1 MISRLSISFCFLG
14 LLFGLPFTI
23 QAQYF
28 YKDILKTKEINQ
40 EFASLKMSNTHLIKL
55 KSFEDDDEPSE
66 GFFCE
71 KKINKDF
78 SKSEMVSK
86 SFITE
91 ESLVST
97 FYSEKNEIIKV
108 ITTTSA
114 VTNSIQYEYGLN
126 SRLTK
131 LIMVTSSN
139 LDSSKIEET
148 REYFYSANNNVEK
161 MIRKKNGQL
170 IATITFQAD
179 ENGNIIEEKVVGSP
193 GDIDYLYYYDTKNRL
208 TDVVHYNTK
217 AQKLLPDF
225 IFDYNSKNQ
234 VKQMMSVDNNASNYL
249 VWKYSYNEHNL
260 PEIQKC
266 YSKEKR
272 LLGTIEFEYK

>member
-1 MISRLSISFCFLG
+1 MISRLSLSLFFLCLMG
-14 LLFGLPFTI
+14 FLPSLK
-23 QAQYF
+23 AQYF

-40 EFASLKMSNTHLIKL
+40 EFGYLKTSKMHLIKL
-55 KSFEDDDEPSE
+55 KSFEDNDEPSE

-71 KKINKDF
+71 KKVSGDF
-78 SKSEMVSK
+78 SKSEMISK
-86 SFITE
+86 SLITE

-97 FYSEKNEIIKV
+97 FYDEKNGVVKA
-108 ITTTSA
+108 ITTSPSI
-114 VTNSIQYEYGLN
+114 TNTVQYEYDSN
-126 SRLTK
+126 NRLTK
-131 LIMVTSSN
+131 IIMVTSSN

-148 REYFYSANNNVEK
+148 REYFYSPNQKVEK
-161 MIRKKNGQL
+161 MLRKKNGQL

-179 ENGNIIEEKVVGSP
+179 ENGNIIDEKASGTA

-208 TDVVHYNTK
+208 TDVVHYNSK

-225 IFDYNSKNQ
+225 IFEYNSKNQ
-234 VKQMMSVDNNASNYL
+234 VKQMMSVDKNASNYL
-249 VWKYSYNEHNL
+249 VWKYSYNEFNL

-272 LLGTIEFEYK
+272 LLGTIEYEYK